1 MPSPMIKSIKFK
13 LWLTFLVTLLLS
25 ITAMLLFTH
34 ASVRQ
39 GFLNYATGQAIDRLQ
54 YLESAISQIYAREL
68 SLAPLENDKRL
79 WRRLKYQTFREF
91 IEQQQRKAVSRNEP
105 PIHPSV
111 KAQERAFIDR
121 LILTDESKTLIVGD
135 QFANAEYS
143 WRALYFESNI
153 IGYIG
158 YIKPTDFMRSVDR
171 LFVSQQLK
179 AFALLSMA
187 IFLASFFVSLIVS
200 RWLIKPLGALSRG
213 ARKIT
218 SGDYSIRLQHQSPDE
233 LGQLCQNFNEL
244 ARTLEANESARKQW
258 VADISHEMRT
268 PLAVI
273 KAQIEAMLD
282 GIRPT
287 SEDNLNLLN
296 SKINALSSIIN
307 DLYELSLTDLGALS
321 YNKEQLDIRQ
331 FIDNIALDFE
341 QKLSTDGLQLT
352 VINQLPEKLRVLADS
367 KRLQQLINNLLENS
381 ARYTDAPGKIRLS
394 ASVESSTVKIVLEDS
409 APSVPQSQ
417 LNKIFERLFRLD
429 KSRNRELG
437 GAGLGLSICKNIVEA
452 HQGTIL
458 AHQSNLGGLTI
469 IVTLP
474 LH

>member
-1 MPSPMIKSIKFK
+1 
-13 LWLTFLVTLLLS
+13 
-25 ITAMLLFTH
+25 
-34 ASVRQ
+34 
-39 GFLNYATGQAIDRLQ
+39 
-54 YLESAISQIYAREL
+54 
-68 SLAPLENDKRL
+68 
-79 WRRLKYQTFREF
+79 
-91 IEQQQRKAVSRNEP
+91 
-105 PIHPSV
+105 
-111 KAQERAFIDR
+111 
-121 LILTDESKTLIVGD
+121 
-135 QFANAEYS
+135 
-143 WRALYFESNI
+143 
-153 IGYIG
+153 
-158 YIKPTDFMRSVDR
+158 
-171 LFVSQQLK
+171 
-179 AFALLSMA
+179 
-187 IFLASFFVSLIVS
+187 
-200 RWLIKPLGALSRG
+200 
-213 ARKIT
+213 
-218 SGDYSIRLQHQSPDE
+218 
-233 LGQLCQNFNEL
+233 
-244 ARTLEANESARKQW
+244 
-258 VADISHEMRT
+258 MRT